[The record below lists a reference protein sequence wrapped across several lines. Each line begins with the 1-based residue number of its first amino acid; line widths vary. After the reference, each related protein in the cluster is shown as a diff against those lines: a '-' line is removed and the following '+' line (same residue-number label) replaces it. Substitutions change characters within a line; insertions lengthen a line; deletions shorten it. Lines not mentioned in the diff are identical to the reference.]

1 MAKVKKFIVT
11 ETDEFLTSHSGLAM
25 IGALAEES
33 GLRKELRKILPGKKN
48 GSVSSEDTLL
58 AMAGLLGL
66 AKPDFAAIEQFRE
79 DEYFR
84 TTLGL
89 TDIPSEPTLRQRM
102 DEIAM
107 AGPNVRTAILES
119 SAMLLKK
126 HAPGLTG
133 GFKDYVVIDGDV
145 SPFDN
150 SGSKKEGVSCTYKLM
165 DGYAPM
171 FAYIGNEGY
180 LLNAELREGKQH
192 CQSGTP
198 EFLRETFELAR
209 KVTGQKLLLRLDSGN
224 DDMDNIRACRKAK
237 VDFVIKRNLRKE
249 SVEEWL
255 LDARSYGEWR
265 IPREGK
271 TVYVGETIRE
281 RDGKH
286 MRVVFEVIER
296 TITREGQVLLVP
308 EIEVETWWVSLGRR
322 AATPDDVIALYH
334 GHGTSEQFHSEIKSD
349 MDLERLPSGKF
360 ATNALIL
367 NLAVPV
373 FNMLRLCSQVG
384 MKNGFVTRKTVSRR
398 RIRTVIQDMIYMAA
412 RVVAHARRWYIVFSR
427 RNPLRETWAETYLAF
442 SGSG

>member
-1 MAKVKKFIVT
+1 MTKLKKFIIT

-25 IGALAEES
+25 IGALADEC
-33 GLRKELRKILPGKKN
+33 GLRKGLRGILPGKKN

-58 AMAGLLGL
+58 SMAGLLSL
-66 AKPDFAAIEQFRE
+66 AKPDFAAIEQFR
-79 DEYFR
+79 DDDYFR

-89 TDIPSEPTLRQRM
+89 SDVPSEPTLRQRM
-102 DEIAM
+102 DEIAA
-107 AGPNVRTAILES
+107 AGPCVRTMILES
-119 SAMLLKK
+119 SARLLKK
-126 HAPGLTG
+126 HAPALTG
-133 GFKDYVVIDGDV
+133 CLNDFIVIDGDV

-150 SGSKKEGVSCTYKLM
+150 SGTKKEGVSCTYKLM

-180 LLNAELREGKQH
+180 ILNAELREGKQH

-198 EFLRETFELAR
+198 DFLRETFDLAHM
-209 KVTGQKLLLRLDSGN
+209 VTDKRLLLRLDSGN

-249 SVEEWL
+249 SIDEWL
-255 LDARSYGEWR
+255 LDAQAYGEWR
-265 IPREGK
+265 TPREGK
-271 TVYVGETIRE
+271 TVYVGETTRE
-281 RDGKH
+281 RDGEH
-286 MRVVFEVIER
+286 LRVVFEVVER

-308 EIEVETWWVSLGRR
+308 EIEVQTWWVSFGPRT
-322 AATPDDVIALYH
+322 ATPDEIIAIYH

-398 RIRTVIQDMIYMAA
+398 RIRTVIQDMMYVAA
-412 RVVAHARRWYIVFSR
+412 RVVEHARRVYIAFSK
-427 RNPLRETWAETYLAF
+427 RNPLREVWMNTYLAF
-442 SGSG
+442 SGAG